1 VRVKARIG
9 SQDVWQTREVNSQS
23 GGCNSAQSPLN
34 AHFGLGDALIADSL
48 VVRWPSGIV
57 QVLADVAAD
66 QFLVV
71 AEPQTGAEERPDAGQ
86 RRATTCKSPARGLK
100 AGVVAFDVMGRKVA
114 VLGSGVYFVR
124 GPEARAGKI
133 VVQR

>member
-66 QFLVV
+66 RFLVV
-71 AEPQTGAEERPDAGQ
+71 TEPQTVAGESPGAGQ
-86 RRATTCKSPARGLK
+86 RRATTCTSPARGLK
-100 AGVVAFDVMGRKVA
+100 AGVVAFDVAGRRV
-114 VLGSGVYFVR
+114 VDLGSGAYFVR
-124 GPEARAGKI
+124 GPEARAAKI
-133 VVQR
+133 VVQW